1 MKLSLVTMRRG
12 RNPVHMFSIVSSRA
26 VLTLPPWPLIL
37 LCARFF
43 PNAVTDEDIAPKLS
57 SHMANFYI
65 CFNNTQI

>member
-1 MKLSLVTMRRG
+1 M
-12 RNPVHMFSIVSSRA
+12 HMFSIVSLRA

>member
-1 MKLSLVTMRRG
+1 MLRG
-12 RNPVHMFSIVSSRA
+12 RNPVHMFSIVSLCA

-37 LCARFF
+37 LCVRFF

>member
-65 CFNNTQI
+65 CFNNMQI

>member
-1 MKLSLVTMRRG
+1 M
-12 RNPVHMFSIVSSRA
+12 HMFSIVSLCA

-37 LCARFF
+37 CVRFF